1 MRFRAFAALLL
12 AAGAFALRPA
22 SAAAQVPQAAQ
33 APQATQPRP
42 APIVDSI
49 EVVGVV
55 RNTREMVLNAAAL
68 PLHAQVGYRDL
79 QRAVRAVY
87 ATGQFDDVQVGRR
100 PAEAGGEILVFTV
113 RERPL
118 LVRATVRG
126 VEKLSDRTVRDRVEM
141 PAGRPLSP
149 GLVERARQRIDSLYE
164 AEGYYLAEVRP
175 TIIPQDSGH
184 VRVVFD
190 VTEGRRVAIARVE
203 VEGNQRFTAEQIVS
217 HMKTRPEGFW
227 WFQKGEYSDDQLRED
242 LEQGLPAYYGSRGFI
257 DFRVVHDTLLVD
269 RENGKATLRITVDE
283 GLPYQVGQVRV
294 EGNRRFS
301 SDEILTLNPFGGVA
315 GAVTAGASGVP
326 VGTRPWYDQ
335 TKWEGALTKLR
346 TQYWNQG
353 YIYAQITPDMQ
364 RVEAGDSLPESR
376 VDLTWHIDE
385 GRPAI
390 VHRIEIAGNDVT
402 HERVIREAIVILP
415 GDVFSQEKV
424 LQSYRNIGNL
434 GFFQQPLPFPDTH
447 PVSDPGDEGDIDLI
461 FKVAEKRTGNVNFGA
476 SVGQGTGIG
485 GFLGLDEPNL
495 FGLGK
500 RGQIQWQYGKN
511 INDLSLTYT
520 DPSVL
525 GSRISSTFNIHNT
538 MLRYTIADLGQVY
551 TKGVSVQ
558 IGWPLPRSRYSRVF
572 TSYTLEQ
579 EHYSG
584 TAATLTGVFHCANC
598 LRSAVGVS
606 FMRDTRFDMPFPTG
620 GAMYTVGGEF
630 NGGPLGGSATYQK
643 YDFES
648 RWYAPAGQIG
658 GSGPAGNGVRLVL
671 GLTTK
676 GGFVVGDAGPFF
688 RQLYAMGGTQ
698 YGIPLRGYDEFS
710 ITPQGYDPNASISSV
725 QRTAFGKSYFEATAE
740 FGFRISQSIYFSF
753 FYDAGNVW
761 SSAGAINPTR
771 LYRGA
776 GFGVSLITPMGPLGL
791 DYAYGFDRV
800 NTLGQPAP
808 GWKLHFKVG
817 NFF

>member
-1 MRFRAFAALLL
+1 MRIPVLAAQLV
-12 AAGAFALRPA
+12 AAGALALGAAR
-22 SAAAQVPQAAQ
+22 AAAQEPA
-33 APQATQPRP
+33 RP
-42 APIVDSI
+42 PVVDSI
-49 EVVGVV
+49 EVVGIV

-68 PLHAQVGYRDL
+68 PLHQQVGYRDL
-79 QRAVRAVY
+79 QRALRAVY
-87 ATGQFDDVQVGRR
+87 ATGQFDDVQAARR
-100 PAEAGGEILVFTV
+100 TAEGGQEILVVTV
-113 RERPL
+113 RERPI

-126 VEKLSDRTVRDRVEM
+126 VEKLSERSVRDRVEM
-141 PAGRPLSP
+141 PSGRPLNP
-149 GLVERARQRIDSLYE
+149 ALVERARQRIDSLYE

-190 VTEGRRVAIARVE
+190 VTEGRRVAISRVE
-203 VEGNQRFTAEQIVS
+203 IQGNQRFTADQIVA

-227 WFQKGEYSDDQLRED
+227 WFQKGEYSDDQLRDD
-242 LEQGLPAYYGSRGFI
+242 LENGLPAFYGSRGFI
-257 DFRVVHDTLLVD
+257 DFRVAHDTLLVD
-269 RENGKATLRITVDE
+269 HDNGKATLQVTVDE
-283 GLPYQVGQVRV
+283 GQPYQVGRVRV

-301 SDEILTLNPFGGVA
+301 TDEILALNPFGNDSTSA
-315 GAVTAGASGVP
+315 D
-326 VGTRPWYDQ
+326 RPWFDQ

-353 YIYAQITPDMQ
+353 YIYAQITPQME
-364 RVEAGDSLPESR
+364 RVEAGDSLAESR
-376 VDLTWHIDE
+376 VDLSWQIEE

-390 VHRIEIAGNDVT
+390 VHRIDIVGNDVT

-415 GDVFSQEKV
+415 GNVFSQEMV
-424 LQSYRNIGNL
+424 LRSYQNIGNL
-434 GFFQQPLPFPDTH
+434 GFFQQPLPFPDTR
-447 PVSDPGDEGDIDLI
+447 PVSDPGDEGDIDLV

-500 RGQIQWQYGKN
+500 RGQVQWQYGKN

-525 GSRISSTFNIHNT
+525 GSRVSTTFNVHNT

-558 IGWPLPRSRYSRVF
+558 LGWPLPRSRYSRIF

-579 EHYSG
+579 EHYTG
-584 TAATLTGVFHCANC
+584 TAATLGGVFQCTNC
-598 LRSAVGVS
+598 LRSAVGLS
-606 FMRDTRFDMPFPTG
+606 FMRDTRIDLPFPTG
-620 GAMYTVGGEF
+620 GAMYTAGGEF

-643 YDFES
+643 YDFEG
-648 RWYAPAGQIG
+648 RWFAPAGQIG

-671 GLTTK
+671 GLSTK
-676 GGFVVGDAGPFF
+676 GGFVVGNAGPFF

-710 ITPQGYDPNASISSV
+710 ITPQGYDPNASITSV
-725 QRTAFGKSYFEATAE
+725 QRTAFGKSYFAATAE
-740 FGFRISQSIYFSF
+740 FGFRISQAIYFSF

-761 SSAGAINPTR
+761 ATAGGFNPTR
-771 LYRGA
+771 LFRGA

-800 NTLGQPAP
+800 DTLGRPTP